1 MVQAFKIAVASRTE
15 GIDDLL
21 RPLLLDFFKLI
32 SDPDL
37 NVRRIALV
45 SFNSA
50 VHNKPHLVKP
60 ILAHVL
66 PLLYHET
73 NVRQEHVR
81 KVQLGLFSEIFDDGL
96 DARKTAFECLFTV
109 RVVSCRVVLCSIV
122 SCRTLVVSHI
132 SESEDVQ
139 SRKTTMYHFSRI
151 DLTVVYRLRTHSL
164 THVRSLARTFAFM
177 HAFAHPFTGD
187 DHEQVLERCYDFVII
202 PEFVQQVSKGLADQH
217 DIQVK

>member
-45 SFNSA
+45 LFNSA

-109 RVVSCRVVLCSIV
+109 RVVSCHVVLCIIV
-122 SCRTLVVSHI
+122 SCRTLGVSRI
-132 SESEDVQ
+132 SEQ
-139 SRKTTMYHFSRI
+139 SRNSDRPLFTDR
-151 DLTVVYRLRTHSL
+151 TVIYRLRTRAFTRSRTHALAHSL
-164 THVRSLARTFAFM
+164 
-177 HAFAHPFTGD
+177 TGD